1 MPDPT
6 EQHLHHL
13 FATLNSLA
21 RSYQNNGAD
30 EASLLSLAKKI
41 QADPVA
47 LGFACCFLVRLFC
60 SLEQRLCARFYSY
73 SAQVA

>member
-47 LGFACCFLVRLFC
+47 LEGPDD
-60 SLEQRLCARFYSY
+60 SPDKDRLCA
-73 SAQVA
+73 